1 MLMEATNVPSKVPV
15 LFNCP
20 PFKFHHVPFRV
31 QPSPASISHYSLPH
45 PVYHSVSM
53 NYLLFSLV
61 LPDLCLCCCSFY
73 IECPSSLISMMNF
86 YSLFKTHLRGYLLCA
101 VILNLPSKRAIG
113 DSLLSAPTVTS
124 LITSW
129 QFEKV
134 DVCLINFC
142 DLYRLA

>member
-1 MLMEATNVPSKVPV
+1 
-15 LFNCP
+15 
-20 PFKFHHVPFRV
+20 
-31 QPSPASISHYSLPH
+31 
-45 PVYHSVSM
+45 
-53 NYLLFSLV
+53 
-61 LPDLCLCCCSFY
+61 
-73 IECPSSLISMMNF
+73 MMNF

>member
-1 MLMEATNVPSKVPV
+1 MEATNVPSKVPV

-20 PFKFHHVPFRV
+20 PFKFRHVPFRV

-61 LPDLCLCCCSFY
+61 LPGLCLCCCSFY

-86 YSLFKTHLRGYLLCA
+86 YSLFKTHLRGYLPPHTHTPLGKIYA
-101 VILNLPSKRAIG
+101 VVRSPWISYQNKIQMA
-113 DSLLSAPTVTS
+113 
-124 LITSW
+124 
-129 QFEKV
+129 
-134 DVCLINFC
+134 
-142 DLYRLA
+142 